1 VEHKPD
7 ARASAERVLS
17 RFLKRTGRRVFAFKL
32 MRGLGF
38 GLALGL
44 GTLLLCAIWIG
55 PSVGVLG
62 AALSWSGLALT
73 CVVSTA
79 VGVGRLEELS
89 GPRRALLLTPYDA
102 RLSQRVRSAAEL
114 LDTPNGSPEL
124 LSEMLTSVT
133 TELSTL
139 PFSTLV
145 PRPKYWGRMLLSS
158 LSVALVCGALL
169 YAREDVASGLYA
181 MTHPLTGPDERGGKG
196 LWVLDV
202 RARVT
207 APREQGGQRIELLD
221 PARIEV
227 PEGSI
232 IELTVRA
239 RVPIE
244 RALLRVGDRTLPFTS
259 SEGGSELKLTAESS
273 GNLSLLARV
282 GDAWVEDP
290 RARMLVVEQDAVPEV
305 LLDAPLADVNAAAD
319 EPVSFVYRARD
330 DHGLSNIELVLEF
343 GPGRQRRVRLL
354 SLGDDSHTRE
364 HEGNAD
370 VVPYAFGVRSGQ
382 TMAVWIEARD
392 VDAYGGPNVG
402 RSPVRTITVGTAEE
416 GRVVPIEL
424 LTRAR
429 DSAIDTLGDRLEA
442 ELPNRP
448 GEAQDRSAKL
458 GKSTR
463 EFVRNLGVLDKAYQG
478 ERRESPTTLTLRDM
492 LKRVSRLLRDEKGA
506 SEARDMREV
515 RRADEAL
522 VRELEDD
529 ILWLSDLLG
538 REKLNSTQTAIERL
552 AATRA
557 RMEKLLAEL
566 KKTGDPA
573 RKAELLAEVARARA
587 ELSVLAQRLA
597 EAQTDVP
604 ADFVN
609 LEALKAEARDNPL
622 DEIEAALKRG
632 DLAAAEKAL
641 AKLDSDMRDMQ
652 AGVEK
657 GSERFASA
665 RFSPRNEA
673 IERARGE
680 LSELLKSQKQL
691 ASDTE
696 RIAEK
701 ARARSEED
709 PKFKALNKQLEE
721 RAEALEKR
729 IRKLSSQ
736 RFHAT
741 ENEAQAGATQRMRD
755 ARDALHQ
762 QNPREA
768 EAMAER
774 ASEELESLAN
784 ELTMDARMFPGPD
797 GKRFDEARAAR
808 ELAEESERLS
818 EDIAQ
823 NAPRGSSSL
832 SEDESETLKKKAPG
846 QRGLS
851 EKTDELGQKMREN
864 GPPGLSDGLSRSA
877 RAMKK
882 ATSALEQGD
891 VREAEAHQRDA
902 VERLDELNE
911 QMERQGQAGKA
922 RAGEREGE
930 GEGGNN
936 DQDERVAI
944 PKDGQDARRKDLR
957 RRVLD
962 ARRAE
967 PPRAFERAVD
977 RYYQEILR

>member
-17 RFLKRTGRRVFAFKL
+17 RFLTRTGRRVFAFKL
-32 MRGLGF
+32 LRGLAF

-44 GTLLLCAIWIG
+44 FALLVSAILIG

-62 AALSWSGLALT
+62 AALSWSGLLLL

-114 LDTPNGSPEL
+114 LETPNGSPEL
-124 LSEMLTSVT
+124 ISEMLTSVT

-139 PFSTLV
+139 PFATLV
-145 PRPKYWGRMLLSS
+145 PRPRYWGRTLSIS
-158 LSVALVCGALL
+158 LSVAIVCGAALQV
-169 YAREDVASGLYA
+169 REDVASGLYA
-181 MTHPLTGPDERGGKG
+181 MTHPLTEPDERGGRG
-196 LWVLDV
+196 LWVLSV
-202 RARVT
+202 RARIT
-207 APREQGGQRIELLD
+207 APREQGGQRIDLLD
-221 PARIEV
+221 PTRIEV

-232 IELTVRA
+232 IELFVRS
-239 RVPIE
+239 RVRIE
-244 RALLRVGDRTLPFTS
+244 RALLRVGERTLPFTTG
-259 SEGGSELKLTAESS
+259 EDGSELKLTAESS
-273 GNLSLLARV
+273 GALSLLARV
-282 GDAWVEDP
+282 GDTWVEDAT
-290 RARMLVVEQDAVPEV
+290 ARSLVVEQDGAPEV

-330 DHGLSNIELVLEF
+330 DHGLSGIELVLEF

-354 SLGDDSHTRE
+354 SMGDDTRTRE

-370 VVPYAFGVRSGQ
+370 VVPSAFGMRSGQ

-392 VDAYGGPNVG
+392 SDAYGGPNVG
-402 RSPVRTITVGTAEE
+402 RSPVRTITVGSAEE
-416 GRVVPIEL
+416 GRAVPIEL

-429 DSAIDTLGDRLEA
+429 DGAIDTLADRLEA
-442 ELPNRP
+442 ELPNRQ
-448 GEAQDRSAKL
+448 GEAQERSTKL
-458 GKSTR
+458 AKSTR
-463 EFVRNLGVLDKAYQG
+463 EFVRTLGILEKAYQG
-478 ERRESPTTLTLRDM
+478 EHRESPTTLTMRDM
-492 LKRVSRLLRDEKGA
+492 LKRVSRLLRDEKNA
-506 SEARDMREV
+506 SEGRDMREV

-529 ILWLSDLLG
+529 SLWLTDLLG
-538 REKLNSTQTAIERL
+538 REKLNSAETAIERL
-552 AATRA
+552 SATRA

-597 EAQTDVP
+597 EAQSDVP

-609 LEALKAEARDNPL
+609 LEALKEEARHNPL

-641 AKLDSDMRDMQ
+641 AELDADMRDMQ
-652 AGVEK
+652 QGVAK
-657 GSERFASA
+657 GSESFASA
-665 RFSPRNEA
+665 RFAPRNEA

-691 ASDTE
+691 ASETG
-696 RIAEK
+696 RIAER

-709 PKFKALNKQLEE
+709 PKFKAENKALEE

-729 IRKLSSQ
+729 VRKLSAKK
-736 RFHAT
+736 FHAT
-741 ENEAQAGATQRMRD
+741 ETEAQAGAAQRMRD

-797 GKRFDEARAAR
+797 GKRFDDARAAQELADESQR
-808 ELAEESERLS
+808 LAEE
-818 EDIAQ
+818 IAR
-823 NAPRGSSSL
+823 NVPRGSSL
-832 SEDESETLKKKAPG
+832 SDDESETLKKKAPG

-864 GPPGLSDGLSRSA
+864 GPPGMSDGLSRSS
-877 RAMKK
+877 RSMKK

-902 VERLDELNE
+902 VERLNELNE
-911 QMERQGQAGKA
+911 QMERQGKAGKP
-922 RAGEREGE
+922 RPNESE
-930 GEGGNN
+930 GEGGEN

-944 PKDGQDARRKDLR
+944 PKDGLDARRKDLR

-967 PPRAFERAVD
+967 PPRAFESAVD